1 MSEPNPKEIPPA
13 WWFRLL
19 FGRRPKR
26 TLFRLL
32 ALVAASIFIFKFVL
46 IPIRV
51 TGTSMEP
58 TYRNGAVNFINCWA
72 YAWHPIRR
80 GDVVG
85 IKYVESKVLLLKRV
99 VGLPGETIS
108 IENGTVYINGT
119 PLPEPYVRRKNLHW
133 QEPRILLGPFAVY
146 VIGDNRGM
154 PIADHVHGKRD
165 QHLILGKV
173 LF

>member
-1 MSEPNPKEIPPA
+1 MSEPQQTEIPTP
-13 WWFRLL
+13 WWLRVL

-26 TLFRLL
+26 TLIRLL
-32 ALVAASIFIFKFVL
+32 VLVAACIFIFKFVL

-58 TYRNGAVNFINCWA
+58 TYRNGAINFINRWA
-72 YAWHPIRR
+72 YTWHPIRR

-85 IKYVESKVLLLKRV
+85 IQYVESRVLLLKRV
-99 VGLPGETIS
+99 VGLPGETVS
-108 IENGTVYINGT
+108 IQRGTVYINGT
-119 PLPEPYVRRKNLHW
+119 ALTEPYVHRQNPDWL
-133 QEPRILLGPFAVY
+133 EPRILLGPFTVY

-154 PIADHVHGKRD
+154 PIGDHVHGKRD